1 MGARVLDVGSRGGS
15 FDASRY
21 AAHAVRVDLEVP
33 DRGQRDGFVR
43 ADAAALPFATASF
56 DAIISNHSLEH
67 FERLTEALKEMGRVA
82 KPRGAIFI
90 SVPDASTL
98 ADRLYRWLGQG
109 LGRGGGHVNAF
120 RSRDD
125 LIALIEGR
133 TRMRFVGGRTLR
145 TSLSILNR
153 KNQSGH
159 IQRKQLLLGGG
170 SETLLV
176 IWNAISRL
184 VDRWIGTRLSVY
196 GWALYFGEIGE
207 EVDRATWSNVCARCG
222 AGYSSAWLEN
232 TGRVR
237 RRWLIRGYTCPM
249 CGAWNI
255 FTRDW

>member
-1 MGARVLDVGSRGGS
+1 MLDLGSSRGS

-21 AAHAVRVDLEVP
+21 PVSLVRVDLEVP
-33 DRGQRDGFVR
+33 SDRQRDGFVC

-67 FERLTEALKEMGRVA
+67 FERLDKALEEMGRVV
-82 KPRGAIFI
+82 KPSGAMFI
-90 SVPDASTL
+90 AVPDASTL
-98 ADRLYRWLGQG
+98 ADHLYRW

-125 LIALIEGR
+125 LIALIEGH
-133 TRMRFVGGRTLR
+133 TRMRFVAGRTLR
-145 TSLSILNR
+145 TSLAILNR
-153 KNQSGH
+153 KNQSGR
-159 IQRKQLLLGGG
+159 IQRKLLLLGGG

-176 IWNAISRL
+176 LWSAIARFLDRRL
-184 VDRWIGTRLSVY
+184 STRLSVY

-207 EVDRATWSNVCARCG
+207 EVDRGTWSNVCVRCG

-232 TGRVR
+232 TGRAR
-237 RRWLIRGYTCPM
+237 SGYTCPG